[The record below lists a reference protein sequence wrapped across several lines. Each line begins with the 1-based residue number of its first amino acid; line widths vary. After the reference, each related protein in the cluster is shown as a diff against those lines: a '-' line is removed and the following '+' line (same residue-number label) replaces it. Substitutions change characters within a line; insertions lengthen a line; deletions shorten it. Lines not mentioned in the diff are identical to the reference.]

1 MSRPVNIVD
10 QRTFPIATHRMDPQD
25 DMALHHHDNLELVVI
40 GGGEG
45 QHRTRD
51 GRWPLKRGDVFV
63 VPVGM
68 PHGFERCRGLQ
79 LVNIVYDPARL
90 ALPLRRLSALPG
102 YHGLMNLEPRLRSH
116 QDFAGHLHLD
126 EPQVAWLLEAAREL
140 HDELRSRAPGWEEA
154 ASAGLLRILVRLA
167 RLYAA
172 HDSPEAR
179 LTVKLGAVLAHID
192 AHLDRELEVDALCR
206 IGGMSKSTLERG
218 FRALFGVPVMRH
230 VIGRRLES
238 AWALLE
244 RGDIPIAEVAR
255 RVGIPDANYFS
266 RLFRK
271 HIGQTPRSVRAPR
284 AIDNRER
291 RDGATAR
298 RSS

>member
-1 MSRPVNIVD
+1 MSRAVNIVD
-10 QRTFPIATHRMDPQD
+10 QRTFPIATHRMEPQH
-25 DMALHHHDNLELVVI
+25 DMVLHHHDNLELVI
-40 GGGEG
+40 IAGGEG
-45 QHRTRD
+45 LHRTRD
-51 GRWPLKRGDVFV
+51 GSWPLRRGDVFV
-63 VPVGM
+63 VPVSM
-68 PHGFERCRGLQ
+68 PHGFERCHKLQ
-79 LVNIVYDPARL
+79 LVNIVYDDARL

-102 YHGLMNLEPRLRSH
+102 YHALMSLEPRLRGR

-126 EPQVAWLLEAAREL
+126 EEQVSWLLSAAREL
-140 HDELRSRAPGWEEA
+140 DLELRQRAPGWEEA

-167 RLYAA
+167 RLYAT

-192 AHLDRELEVDALCR
+192 AHLDRELDVDALCR

-230 VIGRRLES
+230 VIGRRIES
-238 AWALLE
+238 ARAQLIA
-244 RGDIPIAEVAR
+244 GDAPVAEIAR

-271 HIGQTPRSVRAPR
+271 HTGSTPRSVR
-284 AIDNRER
+284 EYSR
-291 RDGATAR
+291 R
-298 RSS
+298 